1 MDFRDFYTKFDD
13 NYHGKVHLILADPP
27 FNVLR
32 QQRDTIDQSSMEIL
46 IKMSES
52 FLVKGGTLIIFC
64 SIDQFSIYK
73 ECLNKSILSVEP
85 LALNIINSEKC
96 ILFLIF

>member
-1 MDFRDFYTKFDD
+1 MDFRDFYTRFDST
-13 NYHGKVHLILADPP
+13 YHGKVHLILADPP

-32 QQRDTIDQSSMEIL
+32 QSRDTIDQSSMEIL
-46 IKMSES
+46 VKMAES

-64 SIDQFSIYK
+64 SIDQFSVYK
-73 ECLNKSILSVEP
+73 EYLTKSTLSVEP

-96 ILFLIF
+96 YLFLI